1 MTDTIELTY
10 TPAQLEVFFGT
21 PAGVKYTIVTKGRR
35 FGATRGAA
43 HAFIE
48 WSLEGKKL
56 LWGDTINGN
65 IDRYFERYFLPALK
79 KNGIDYHYNRL
90 LKQLKIGNGY
100 IDFRSSDQPENWEG
114 FGYDIIFLN
123 EAGIILNNRYLYTN
137 AVLPMLMDNP
147 GSLLIAAGVPKG
159 KMCKGAGRKEE
170 EHPFFTLYK
179 AAQSGK
185 PQYRLLEYSSYDNP
199 LLSADDIKELE
210 TEIALM
216 SAAMIDQEIYGRF
229 VDSAYGVLWT
239 ADMIKHVEAPPA
251 FEKIVIGLDPSGSAS
266 GDAVG
271 IVAVGKLKG
280 NYYVLSDRT
289 GGYTPNS
296 WGSVVSNEY
305 NTLMANAVIA
315 ERNFG
320 GDMVKAI
327 IHNINPGIYVR
338 EVVASRG
345 KEVRAEPIVS
355 LYEQGKVF
363 HVKGLHKLENEQLTW
378 VPGLGKSPNRIDALV
393 WAITD
398 LMDNSADTNV
408 WF

>member
-1 MTDTIELTY
+1 MTGTIELTY
-10 TPAQLEVFFGT
+10 TPAQLEMFFNI
-21 PAGVKYTIVTKGRR
+21 PSGVKYIIVTKGRR

-48 WSLEGKKL
+48 WCLEGKKL

-65 IDRYFERYFLPALK
+65 IDRYFDRYFLPALK
-79 KNGIDYHYNRL
+79 SNGIEYHYNKL
-90 LKQLKIGNGY
+90 LKQLKIGTGY

-123 EAGIILNNRYLYTN
+123 EAGIILNNKYLYTN
-137 AVLPMLMDNP
+137 AVLPMMMDNP
-147 GSLLIAAGVPKG
+147 NSVLIAAGVPKG
-159 KMCKGAGRKEE
+159 KKCKGSTHKDE
-170 EHPFFTLYK
+170 EHPFYTLYK

-185 PQYRLLEYSSYDNP
+185 AKYHLLEFSSYDNP
-199 LLSADDIKELE
+199 LLSGEDIKELE

-216 SAAMIDQEIYGRF
+216 SAGMIDQEIYGRF
-229 VDSAYGVLWT
+229 VDSVSGVLWT
-239 ADMIKHVEAPPA
+239 ADLLKHAEAPA
-251 FEKIVIGLDPSGSAS
+251 KFEKIVIGLDPSGSAT

-271 IVAVGKLKG
+271 IIAVGKAGG

-289 GGYTPNS
+289 GGYTPNT
-296 WGSVVSNEY
+296 WGNIVNNEY
-305 NTLMANAVIA
+305 RSLLANAVIA

-327 IHNINPGIYVR
+327 IHNIDPSIYVR

-398 LMDNSADTNV
+398 LMSNAGATDV